1 MIVSPD
7 AMSASRAP
15 STRPLKS
22 CEMKFAQ
29 FSTPFLP
36 DRGSNEAPAA
46 GIGGGRPATM
56 GLSRACAVGSDVVAE
71 LAAEGVGGLDHLLAR
86 DDLEHLP
93 EVLVVAHVLLRLAAN
108 ENDRPDAL
116 VVLRAVVD
124 IADQRRN
131 GFALL
136 VLLDDIGGIE
146 GAGFRHH
153 ARPVRE
159 AHVAVLGAPLGPVA
173 PALAERLDEHPGV
186 GILFL

>member
-7 AMSASRAP
+7 AMSASKAP

-71 LAAEGVGGLDHLLAR
+71 LAAEGVDGLDHLLAR

-93 EVLVVAHVLLRLAAN
+93 EVLVVAHVLLRLAAHQHH
-108 ENDRPDAL
+108 RAHAL
-116 VVLRAVVD
+116 VVLRTVVD
-124 IADQRRN
+124 VADERRDLL
-131 GFALL
+131 ALL
-136 VLLDDIGGIE
+136 VLLDDVGRIE
-146 GAGFRHH
+146 GAGFRDH

-159 AHVAVLGAPLGPVA
+159 AHVAVLGTPLGPIA
-173 PALAERLDEHPGV
+173 PALAKRLDEHPG
-186 GILFL
+186 